1 MYYIR
6 EIYNIGGFSLRKLW
20 VVLVVIVIA
29 LMITGSYANAQ
40 VKGSLLPAPAIFL
53 PYGSD
58 IKTEINFSDQDV
70 LGFIKTLI
78 PMISEYAPKLVEAN
92 KSRIGNEAPQISAFL
107 NEMDTKLL
115 QEAISGVKNIRV
127 VIADYKSTT
136 KSKDLLA
143 QFEKGVTK
151 TGTFSKFMT
160 DSGSLGGTYGIY
172 KEANSNGYIAYMY
185 DPNKKEIYAARLIGF
200 LDYEKITRWGME
212 MALKFSLMQNQEPSQ
227 TENIQAE
234 PATPT
239 VTNDT
244 PPDEEAPEPY

>member
-1 MYYIR
+1 M
-6 EIYNIGGFSLRKLW
+6 RKLW
-20 VVLVVIVIA
+20 VVLLITVIA
-29 LMITGSYANAQ
+29 SIITGSYAYAQ
-40 VKGSLLPAPAIFL
+40 VKGSLLPAPAIYL

-92 KSRIGNEAPQISAFL
+92 KTRIGNEAPQISAFL
-107 NEMDTKLL
+107 KEMDTKPL
-115 QEAISGVKNIRV
+115 QEAISEVKNIRV
-127 VIADYKSTT
+127 VIADYKGNT

-143 QFEKGVTK
+143 QFEKGVIK

-172 KEANSNGYIAYMY
+172 KEANNSGYLAYMY

-212 MALKFSLMQNQEPSQ
+212 MALKFSLMQNQQSTQP
-227 TENIQAE
+227 ENIQAE
-234 PATPT
+234 PATPI
-239 VTNDT
+239 VTNEV